1 MNLWDKKAKTYARY
15 QNTLNTIQKQTFEYL
30 QNLNISFQN
39 KSIYRYRM
47 WNWGLDFTLS

>member
-39 KSIYRYRM
+39 KSIIDVRGILKRTCNYP
-47 WNWGLDFTLS
+47 

>member
-30 QNLNISFQN
+30 QKFKYFFS
-39 KSIYRYRM
+39 K
-47 WNWGLDFTLS
+47 